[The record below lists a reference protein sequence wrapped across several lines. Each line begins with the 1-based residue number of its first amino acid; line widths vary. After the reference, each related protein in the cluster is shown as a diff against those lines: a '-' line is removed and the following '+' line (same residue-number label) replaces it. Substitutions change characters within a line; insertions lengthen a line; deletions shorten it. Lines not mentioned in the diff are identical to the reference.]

1 MYQYINVPTY
11 QTTEVIFILN
21 EAAREAR
28 RAYKRAWN
36 KANPDKVKAAQ
47 ERYWT
52 RKAEQAEAEAHS
64 NDNHELPTTAGR

>member
-1 MYQYINVPTY
+1 M
-11 QTTEVIFILN
+11 N
-21 EAAREAR
+21 EAAKEAR

-52 RKAEQAEAEAHS
+52 RKAEQAEMEARG
-64 NDNHELPTTAGR
+64 NDNNNTQTTDQK